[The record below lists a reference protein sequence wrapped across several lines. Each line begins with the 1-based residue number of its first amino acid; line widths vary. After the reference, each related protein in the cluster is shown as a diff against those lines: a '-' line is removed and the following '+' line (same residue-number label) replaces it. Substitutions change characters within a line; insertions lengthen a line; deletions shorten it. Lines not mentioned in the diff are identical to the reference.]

1 MLDRVAFLADREFR
15 RVGLRVDRKAR
26 GRAGLEIVD
35 EEFGEDLALPC
46 AETAGEH
53 MEASLL
59 QFRTD
64 ELGVI
69 DVETPEGEPIAC
81 APPDGVIV
89 VEAAP
94 EAFVLLA
101 VAEVAEEGVH
111 ILQAD
116 ALRVDLDHRDPG
128 ATVAANQ
135 SVESRLI
142 MTDQFLLTEG
152 KRRGRTLHRR
162 RQARGSVRPTL
173 RLADEITGRDWTS
186 LALPRGDSSLGIDR
200 DSLRRIQIDQEAGRR
215 DIAGQAGGS
224 TERSNEAEDHGEDC
238 IEN

>member
-1 MLDRVAFLADREFR
+1 MLDRVAFLADRELR
-15 RVGLRVDRKAR
+15 GVGLRVDRKAR
-26 GRAGLEIVD
+26 GRAGLEIIH

-69 DVETPEGEPIAC
+69 DVETPEGEPIAG

-162 RQARGSVRPTL
+162 REAGGSLSAAL
-173 RLADEITGRDWTS
+173 RLADEITGRDWTG